1 MRKIKPQSLSKERA
15 QPKAV
20 LGSAGANP
28 PVDAFSFDQL
38 LIPQL
43 FSAPPG
49 SAVWDI
55 INKTNNNP
63 HPGRSV
69 NETVQ
74 PGVITPSSSRAPHLA
89 CSPWRSATSGPMSFP
104 DQAIE
109 TAERA
114 HEGADERVP
123 FFEKRAAGA
132 QLHDPYILK
141 TIQHHNQQ

>member
-20 LGSAGANP
+20 LGSAGANL

-49 SAVWDI
+49 SVVWD
-55 INKTNNNP
+55 NP

-69 NETVQ
+69 NEAVQ
-74 PGVITPSSSRAPHLA
+74 PGVTTPSSSRAPHPA
-89 CSPWRSATSGPMSFP
+89 FSPWRSAASGPMSFP
-104 DQAIE
+104 DQVIE

-114 HEGADERVP
+114 REGA
-123 FFEKRAAGA
+123 AS
-132 QLHDPYILK
+132 Q
-141 TIQHHNQQ
+141 